1 MPEESKTESKTE
13 CKEAKDV
20 EDSVVAKL
28 DRFIKKNP
36 LFKSAIKRFFDEH
49 CAAFTGE
56 DGEEHKLEWTTLH
69 EQFVEIVENAL
80 ALFISKTKGADEAL
94 LLRELASSEEHRDL
108 LEALVAKA
116 DYMEFCSAMRGH
128 RRRELQKQFDGMLLG
143 SGADKK

>member
-1 MPEESKTESKTE
+1 MRMCGK
-13 CKEAKDV
+13 V
-20 EDSVVAKL
+20 WVL
-28 DRFIKKNP
+28 GNNFIAHAGTMIP
-36 LFKSAIKRFFDEH
+36 FFI
-49 CAAFTGE
+49 
-56 DGEEHKLEWTTLH
+56 LH
-69 EQFVEIVENAL
+69 EQGHKLDEFSGASDVTRKALFCFLLRLVEPFVEIVENAL